1 MDDARTVEP
10 SPATER
16 LELVKR
22 DGKLEVILPTPLDSL
37 DAAFEVI
44 AALGWIH

>member
-1 MDDARTVEP
+1 MDDAL
-10 SPATER
+10 PAQPNLSTER

-22 DGKLEVILPTPLDSL
+22 DDRFEVKLPAPIESL